1 MLLFSLWMPLVV
13 SLVLWC
19 TFEQLLIP
27 RPHSWMKR
35 PRYATAIDVGTWA
48 CLYGGFTLLLERGWF
63 ATIILGVLHMVIVQV
78 SNTKAN
84 TLREPFLCQDFEYFV
99 DMVKHPRMYLPF
111 FGIGLTIVCS
121 LAGLAVI
128 IAGFWLE
135 PSLFTTHGWEA
146 LTSVLGI
153 IIVGVIILRRGLKR
167 GQFDVEQ
174 EKKEG
179 RYPLDPNDELTRY
192 GLSTLVWRQ
201 GKELYI
207 PLPSSTA
214 RKEYQEEI
222 LLSSI
227 KQHTL
232 EQDTAISTQN
242 SEGVQEH
249 ILPNLVVVQ
258 SESFFDPRRWY
269 PGIRED
275 VLAEWDKI
283 AAQAEVRGQLKVP
296 VWGANTVRSECAFL
310 TGLSGGELGGH
321 RFNPYHVLSHQKV
334 PSLLTPLKAKG
345 YRTIAIHPYPASFYL
360 RNKVFPNL
368 GFDEFIDLNEFSDDQ
383 KDGQYTSDLA
393 LADTVDKLLE
403 KTEQPL
409 LIMLITMENHG
420 PLHLEHAPANPDR
433 WYHES
438 PGADCGDLAVY
449 LRHLHNSGLLV
460 KRLTQRLSACSK
472 NNLPRDKGRID
483 TADDRL
489 PPSTHTQREG
499 ILCFYGDH
507 VPIMASTY
515 KALGYPDGLTEY
527 FIWSTQGKAHKTQ
540 AVASIEDLGVM
551 LLDSVSSHISRNI
564 KDADTAERS
573 DTENYS

>member
-135 PSLFTTHGWEA
+135 PSLFTTHGWGA

-153 IIVGVIILRRGLKR
+153 IIAGAIILSRGLK
-167 GQFDVEQ
+167 GSQSDVEQ
-174 EKKEG
+174 EQKEG
-179 RYPLDPNDELTRY
+179 RYPLDPNDELIRY
-192 GLSTLVWRQ
+192 GMSTLLWRQ
-201 GKELYI
+201 GKELFI
-207 PLPSSTA
+207 PLSPSTA

-222 LLSSI
+222 LPSSSTH
-227 KQHTL
+227 QTSR
-232 EQDTAISTQN
+232 QDAISIRN
-242 SEGVQEH
+242 SEERPEQG
-249 ILPNLVVVQ
+249 LPHLVIVQ

-269 PGIRED
+269 HGIRKD
-275 VLAEWDKI
+275 VLAEWDKV

-310 TGLSGGELGGH
+310 TGLSGGDLGGH

-334 PSLLTPLKAKG
+334 PSLITPLKASG

-368 GFDEFIDLNEFSDDQ
+368 GFDEFIDLSEFSDDQ

-403 KTEQPL
+403 KAEQPL

-420 PLHLEHAPANPDR
+420 PLHLEHAPTNPDH
-433 WYHES
+433 WYSES
-438 PGADCGDLAVY
+438 PGADCDDLAVY

-460 KRLTQRLSACSK
+460 ERLTQRLGACSK
-472 NNLPRDKGRID
+472 KEGTQGKRSLD
-483 TADDRL
+483 TDDGDL

-527 FIWSTQGKAHKTQ
+527 FIWSTQGKGHKTQ
-540 AVASIEDLGVM
+540 TVASIEDLGIM